1 MNNFISEEEYAE
13 ISAKIDLSL
22 EDISFSST
30 DNLNVI
36 DEEPQS
42 PPSPDPAPPTKSI
55 LNFESWKKFIEVR
68 ESADKEQSLLQEHFS
83 ESLKDLRKVT
93 NEKEIILPAPLQEI
107 PEDPQEEIEI
117 FNINEGDQGT
127 LIEISED
134 VIVKF
139 IEKVNEEPKF
149 TVNERQLMTEEDF
162 LSGLIENWIR
172 KERKLVDQ
180 ENKKEE
186 KRVLVQIEE
195 KKKRLE
201 RIEQAEEQAVKVRI
215 EKKEKMEQE
224 KMQKI
229 RKMREEA
236 QEADENLAMSRE
248 DEFSLLFKI
257 FLKTQENEKNL
268 LREQKTMATEDELGL
283 LYRNLVP
290 TTKKKKYFTEFS
302 PYHPTVSTV
311 SIIFPSELV
320 FPKYLKPKPP
330 LFDPQKS
337 QLPLPVPVPVSKVPD
352 LKDSGDLEQ
361 PTLSNSLPYPID
373 SKSLSLEV
381 KHEGLRSIS
390 GLSFFNN
397 LQVLILS
404 LNKLEKISNLPGT
417 LKHLDLSQN
426 LISTIPDL
434 NLPLLEELVLDLN
447 QINIL
452 TGLQKCV
459 NLRTLSVSNNKL
471 TKIEGLE
478 RCKLIE
484 KVLVYRNKIKEI
496 PKDTFVH
503 NPYLVHLDLGRNKL
517 RAVHFLNGLTVL
529 KSLILYQNMI
539 SQVQSINL
547 PILQELW
554 LNGNSLK
561 TLDFIKNCPLLE
573 NFRVEDNAISSV
585 DTFECP
591 ILRNFNISFNSLN
604 KFADIV
610 NCIQNNRSLIY
621 FSFNDNPIVL
631 VHPELLPMFN
641 ELIVKALPY
650 IQELNNTPRT
660 SLSKTGLNKA
670 GLSIKAFELHQI
682 DVYTQKIKRKNEII
696 KYISPTMINLL
707 YEIPCKVLNINIQET
722 QVSSKGFEYFWY
734 NARANLYKHTLAAR
748 VIQVWWKYR
757 QLKKKRVIQ
766 KYKKN
771 TEEIIKIQKI
781 FRGWKAR
788 KNLVNSRYN
797 PAKIV
802 KIQATFRGF
811 SLRNKLKKALGAVK
825 IDDLN
830 LDEFGEVNLDDVDL
844 NYDFNNELV
853 IPKNLDLTKFF
864 VPVPVEES
872 KTPKLPPLKPGGQ
885 RTVNF
890 NAGSNVRPASNK
902 SLQSSTQSSLPPLVK
917 NRVREEMEK
926 HIEEWGFCNNE
937 AKEALQ
943 YRIMKKMQRKNK
955 GKKTTADERLEK
967 FRKSIKK

>member
-1 MNNFISEEEYAE
+1 MA
-13 ISAKIDLSL
+13 
-22 EDISFSST
+22 
-30 DNLNVI
+30 
-36 DEEPQS
+36 
-42 PPSPDPAPPTKSI
+42 
-55 LNFESWKKFIEVR
+55 
-68 ESADKEQSLLQEHFS
+68 
-83 ESLKDLRKVT
+83 
-93 NEKEIILPAPLQEI
+93 LQEI
-107 PEDPQEEIEI
+107 PEDPQDEEEVAVKI
-117 FNINEGDQGT
+117 FNLNESGQGN

-134 VIVKF
+134 VVVTYVEQRK
-139 IEKVNEEPKF
+139 EKEKEE
-149 TVNERQLMTEEDF
+149 TRVIDINERQLMTEEDF
-162 LSGLIENWIR
+162 LSGLIENWLR
-172 KERKLVDQ
+172 KERKLTYEQ
-180 ENKKEE
+180 EKKEE
-186 KRVLVQIEE
+186 KRVLEHME
-195 KKKRLE
+195 DKKKRLE

-215 EKKEKMEQE
+215 EKKERIEQE
-224 KMQKI
+224 KMLRI

-236 QEADENLAMSRE
+236 QEADEGVEMKKE
-248 DEFSLLFKI
+248 DELGSLFRVY
-257 FLKTQENEKNL
+257 LKSQETQKVL
-268 LREQKTMATEDELGL
+268 LREQKAMTKEDELSL
-283 LYRNLVP
+283 VYRNLVP
-290 TTKKKKYFTEFS
+290 TTKKKRFLTEFS
-302 PYHPTVSTV
+302 PYHPTASTV
-311 SIIFPSELV
+311 SLAFPSELV

-330 LFDPQKS
+330 VSEPPKPQ
-337 QLPLPVPVPVSKVPD
+337 LALPVPVPVSKIPESQ
-352 LKDSGDLEQ
+352 DSGDLEP
-361 PTLSNSLPYPID
+361 PTLSNSFPYPID

-390 GLSFFNN
+390 GLSFFTN

-426 LISTIPDL
+426 LISLIPDL
-434 NLPLLEELVLDLN
+434 PLPLLEHLILDLN
-447 QINIL
+447 QISEVK
-452 TGLQKCV
+452 GLQKCV
-459 NLRTLSVSNNKL
+459 NLRTLSINHNKL
-471 TKIEGLE
+471 TKIEGLD
-478 RCKLIE
+478 RCKLLE
-484 KVLVYRNKIKEI
+484 KLLVYRNKIKEI
-496 PKDTFVH
+496 PKDAFLN

-517 RAVHFLNGLTVL
+517 RSVHFLNGLTVL

-561 TLDFIKNCPLLE
+561 ALDFIQNCPLLE

-585 DTFECP
+585 DMFECP

-660 SLSKTGLNKA
+660 SLSKTGLNRA

-682 DVYTQKIKRKNEII
+682 DVFAQKLKRKNEIVQFVD
-696 KYISPTMINLL
+696 SGMVNLL
-707 YEIPCKVLNINIQET
+707 YEIPTKVFNISVQET
-722 QVSSKGFEYFWY
+722 QVSSKGFEFFWY
-734 NARANLYKHTLAAR
+734 MARANLFKHTQAAR
-748 VIQVWWKYR
+748 VVQVWWKYR
-757 QLKKKRVIQ
+757 LLKRRRVLQKFLKNLGEIVRIQ
-766 KYKKN
+766 KVFRGWRTRKN
-771 TEEIIKIQKI
+771 LCSSRYNPGQIIKIQ
-781 FRGWKAR
+781 A
-788 KNLVNSRYN
+788 
-797 PAKIV
+797 A
-802 KIQATFRGF
+802 FRGF
-811 SLRNKLKKALGAVK
+811 SLRNRLRKALGAVRV
-825 IDDLN
+825 DDLN

-864 VPVPVEES
+864 VPVAVEET

-885 RTVNF
+885 RPVNF
-890 NAGSNVRPASNK
+890 GTNGNRPASNK

-926 HIEEWGFCNNE
+926 HIEEWGFSNNE
-937 AKEALQ
+937 VKEALQ
-943 YRIMKKMQRKNK
+943 YRLMKKMQNRSK

-967 FRKSIKK
+967 FRKSIRK